1 MTKEEALTL
10 ALKALEHSHA
20 NEPIW
25 KTPHREAITA
35 IKEALAQPEQ
45 EPVAWLTDDERKAFE
60 RFNETCEDGEGYDVP
75 KTMMKRLA
83 EIGVIHHTSRGIYG
97 ITKFGRSLVGDTTP
111 PQREVEH
118 AMRLYK
124 AVERLSLQA
133 GEETEET
140 IDWLCGEH
148 GGMFKLF
155 QAYFSS
161 KFWANP
167 EKFKK
172 TNRENWFKFRNR
184 LSNELWGIGLAK
196 TSFALELCYPDSCKA
211 VCLDVHMLRLL
222 GMNEQGY
229 KKDSKKDVAEYEQ
242 GERKWHYRANKM
254 SAPNYIARC
263 IYWDVKQGH
272 KNSRYWSSC
281 LENQLHFD
289 F

>member
-155 QAYFSS
+155 QAYFSPRPPQRTWVGLTEQDIDIAFDDTQEGGGFDDFARAIEA
-161 KFWANP
+161 KLK
-167 EKFKK
+167 EKN
-172 TNRENWFKFRNR
+172 T
-184 LSNELWGIGLAK
+184 
-196 TSFALELCYPDSCKA
+196 
-211 VCLDVHMLRLL
+211 
-222 GMNEQGY
+222 
-229 KKDSKKDVAEYEQ
+229 
-242 GERKWHYRANKM
+242 
-254 SAPNYIARC
+254 
-263 IYWDVKQGH
+263 
-272 KNSRYWSSC
+272 
-281 LENQLHFD
+281 
-289 F
+289 